1 MANRQIIVTQKE
13 LDRIKAKMINAIS
26 SVKPRKVGLQSVVN
40 SLCRE
45 ISASLGKGY
54 SYGEI
59 SEKFTKEGV
68 KISTATLSTY
78 HRRAVLA
85 GFNSVAQQKIRE
97 KQQKST

>member
-13 LDRIKAKMINAIS
+13 IDRIKARMVAAASNIKGRES
-26 SVKPRKVGLQSVVN
+26 GLQSVVN

-45 ISASLGKGY
+45 ISANLGKGY
-54 SYGEI
+54 SYSEI
-59 SEKFTKEGV
+59 SERFTKEGV

-85 GFNSVAQQKIRE
+85 GYNNPAEQK
-97 KQQKST
+97 KLKKN